1 MARCVKPLLLLI
13 GLASLLAGCSMY
25 QRAQRPAWRQQAENA
40 CFAEKRVTMSAYIQP
55 AREMEGPG
63 ICGLT
68 RPLKVTALQGGAVTF
83 NSTATLDCSMT
94 AALDAWLTDVVQ
106 PAARSRFGTD
116 VAQINTMGSYSCRGM
131 NNQMGASLS
140 EHSFGNAVDIGGFVL
155 ADGRTI
161 SIVRDWTRGDGQTQ
175 AFLRD
180 VQAGACD
187 HFTTVLAPG
196 SNAFHYNH
204 IHVDL
209 AMHGNSS
216 RGLRRICK
224 PAPVQT
230 VPSPRRDDLPDAP
243 EIEEEADIARAP
255 VNASTAYAMHASV
268 PAELPPAP
276 ISRPTDLSRARPLAA
291 TAPARMRSDGAFVPE
306 GETSDW
312 DVTSSIRKR

>member
-1 MARCVKPLLLLI
+1 MARRVKPFI
-13 GLASLLAGCSMY
+13 VVFGLTALLAGCSLY
-25 QRAQRPAWRQQAENA
+25 QKAQRPAWRQQAEAA
-40 CFAEKRVTMSAYIQP
+40 CFAQKRVTYTAYIQP
-55 AREMEGPG
+55 AREIDGPG

-68 RPLKVTALQGGAVTF
+68 RPLHVAALQGGAVAIST
-83 NSTATLDCSMT
+83 TATLDCSMT
-94 AALDAWLTDVVQ
+94 AELDGWLADVVQ
-106 PAARSRFGTD
+106 PAAKTRFGIE
-116 VAQINTMGSYSCRGM
+116 VAQINTMGAYSCRGM
-131 NNQMGASLS
+131 NNRAGASLS
-140 EHSFGNAVDIGGFVL
+140 EHAFGNALDIGGFVL

-161 SIVRDWTRGDGQTQ
+161 SIVRDWTRGDEQTQ

-180 VQAGACD
+180 VQAGACE

-230 VPSPRRDDLPDAP
+230 TPAPRRDDLPDAP
-243 EIEEEADIARAP
+243 DIEEETDMARAP
-255 VNASTAYAMHASV
+255 ARGSTSYAMTPSV
-268 PAELPPAP
+268 PAGLPPEPVARP
-276 ISRPTDLSRARPLAA
+276 TGRVGSRPVAA
-291 TAPARMRSDGAFVPE
+291 APARIRSDGAFVPE
-306 GETSDW
+306 GEPSDW